1 MKQFISGPRGNVMH
15 TVVVEVEKLEEEETL
30 DDFDVG
36 TVTVRR
42 TVLLCT
48 SLSFTSHDGLQA
60 TALCE

>member
-1 MKQFISGPRGNVMH
+1 MH
-15 TVVVEVEKLEEEETL
+15 TVVEVEKLEEETL

-36 TVTVRR
+36 KVTVRR

-60 TALCE
+60 TAVRE